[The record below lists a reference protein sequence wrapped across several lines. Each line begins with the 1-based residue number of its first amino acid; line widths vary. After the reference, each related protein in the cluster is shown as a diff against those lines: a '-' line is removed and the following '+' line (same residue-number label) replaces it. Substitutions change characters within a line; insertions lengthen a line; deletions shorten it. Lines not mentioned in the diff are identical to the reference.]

1 MNRTRKYLALLLAAL
16 CLNGC
21 AAKTVQKEQ
30 NVEELHA
37 AATFYPIYA
46 LTSLI
51 ADEIPDLHLSCLV
64 QPQDGCLRTYTL
76 SDWDL
81 SLISGSDAVICGGN
95 GLESFETVLTSLG
108 EDGPVVAEVMTG
120 CTFETVEYVNLV
132 EDEDSHFAGENPF
145 VYMSTDGAIE
155 LTGHIEACLAA
166 LDPKYE
172 DLYAENLKAAQKKL
186 EALKTELHA
195 VSGDL
200 AGKKVAVLNEAFLYT
215 TKEFSL
221 EPAVCWARE
230 SGEEMSDEEFERC
243 VQALNDAVV
252 QVVLLEKQAP
262 QRLVKALTD
271 AGFIVAKL
279 DTLSTGRAQ
288 TGAEDYFEA
297 LRENAQALRDAFTEV
312 SE

>member
-16 CLNGC
+16 CLTGC
-21 AAKTVQKEQ
+21 AAKPVQKEKD
-30 NVEELHA
+30 VEELYA

-64 QPQDGCLRTYTL
+64 QPQDGCLRAYAL

-95 GLESFETVLTSLG
+95 GLESFDTVLSSLG
-108 EDGPVVAEVMTG
+108 EDGPAVAEVLTG
-120 CTFETVEYVNLV
+120 CAFETVDYVNLNA
-132 EDEDSHFAGENPF
+132 DEDSHFAGENPF
-145 VYMSTDGAIE
+145 VYMSVDGADE
-155 LTGHIEACLAA
+155 LLTHIEACLAA

-200 AGKKVAVLNEAFLYT
+200 TGKPAAVLNEAFFYT
-215 TKEFSL
+215 AKEFSL
-221 EPAVCWARE
+221 NPVVCWARE
-230 SGEEMSDEEFERC
+230 SGEEMSDAEFERC
-243 VQALNDAVV
+243 AQAMKDAEVR
-252 QVVLLEKQAP
+252 VVLIEKQVP
-262 QRLVKALTD
+262 QSLVEALSG
-271 AGFIVAKL
+271 AGFVVAKL
-279 DTLSTGRAQ
+279 DTISTGRAQ

-297 LRENAQALRDAFTEV
+297 LRQNARALRDAFAEV
-312 SE
+312 AA